1 MGKASH
7 DIGKINSGNERGS
20 GNDNFDSERDLFNDG
35 EKTKIIR
42 RLIELKSKMANL
54 NLQVSDLENSLYN
67 QILSL
72 SGLITMYRLTLKEN
86 PKTEITSEFDR
97 LFEKYIK
104 PRKVK

>member
-7 DIGKINSGNERGS
+7 DNGKLNSGNERGS
-20 GNDNFDSERDLFNDG
+20 GNANFDSERDLFND
-35 EKTKIIR
+35 EQKTKIIR

-54 NLQVSDLENSLYN
+54 NLQISDLENSLYT

-72 SGLITMYRLTLKEN
+72 SGLISMYRLTFKEN
-86 PKTEITSEFDR
+86 PKAEVTSEFDR

-104 PRKVK
+104 PRKAK